1 MTKRTIISILSLI
14 IIILLAYFSFSKYR
28 NSSVTV
34 KAPLGISNTKE
45 NTFPEKKLEDVN
57 DFYDISIQYP
67 LESRDKNQVIESF
80 VTSKFVQKKE
90 DWKIGGLVY
99 TAEKVVQKNF
109 PDRSKMKYEY
119 SVTYKKYE
127 SKKWNTTSYVFTTYE
142 FVGGANG
149 NITVNTFTFNKDGI
163 LAIDTILDMTKSK
176 DIELSRL
183 LEGALITRGGENASK
198 DMIRDGLG
206 LSYLK
211 ADGKTI
217 DLKKCNCD
225 GFLFAANFQNFVVE
239 DDGLRFLF
247 NKYQVAPGSD
257 GLPEVLMNWN
267 TLAAYTQAPF
277 K

>member
-1 MTKRTIISILSLI
+1 MNKRTFSIASLI
-14 IIILLAYFSFSKYR
+14 IIIALSLYGFSKYR
-28 NSSVTV
+28 STDTLDSTPVEISKTVETSS
-34 KAPLGISNTKE
+34 LG
-45 NTFPEKKLEDVN
+45 KKLEDKN

-67 LESRDKNQVIESF
+67 VEVLDKNQVIESF

-163 LAIDTILDMTKSK
+163 LAIDTILDMTKGK

-183 LEGALITRGGENASK
+183 LESALIARGGENASK

-225 GFLFAANFQNFVVE
+225 GFLFTANFQNFVVE